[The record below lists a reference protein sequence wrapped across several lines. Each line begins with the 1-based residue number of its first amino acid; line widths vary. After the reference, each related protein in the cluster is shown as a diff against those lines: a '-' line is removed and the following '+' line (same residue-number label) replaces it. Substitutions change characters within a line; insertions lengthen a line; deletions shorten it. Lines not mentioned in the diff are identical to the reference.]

1 MDNQELLQA
10 MQAMIE
16 PIKKDLSEIM
26 EHTGRIEER
35 TNRIEEHA
43 SRIEERTSRIEE
55 RTSRIEERTS
65 RIEERTTKTE
75 ILLENN
81 IEKRLNLLGEGQQM
95 VLEKFHQLDALNE
108 KVDDIQTTVEVLKSI
123 TVKK

>member
-1 MDNQELLQA
+1 MDNQQLLQA

-16 PIKKDLSEIM
+16 PIKKDLSEIK
-26 EHTGRIEER
+26 
-35 TNRIEEHA
+35 
-43 SRIEERTSRIEE
+43 
-55 RTSRIEERTS
+55 ERTS

-95 VLEKFHQLDALNE
+95 VIEKFHHLDALTE
-108 KVDDIQTTVEVLKSI
+108 KVEDIQTTVEVLRAI

>member
-10 MQAMIE
+10 MQAMID
-16 PIKKDLSEIM
+16 PIKKDLSEIK
-26 EHTGRIEER
+26 
-35 TNRIEEHA
+35 
-43 SRIEERTSRIEE
+43 ERTSRIEE
-55 RTSRIEERTS
+55 RTN
-65 RIEERTTKTE
+65 KTE

-95 VLEKFHQLDALNE
+95 VIEKFHQLDALTE
-108 KVDDIQTTVEVLKSI
+108 KGKDIQNTVEVLRAI